1 MLKTEVKRFFFF
13 VAHLYEE
20 YVGKVAHLYK
30 EYVGVEPAQCEGGGD
45 GGDDEDVPH
54 KRAEEQQE
62 QEEHSSNLKEQQ
74 QGLFLVYMYNVC
86 TVQYQCCGFGSFLTR
101 SGSRS
106 DEVLFRSV
114 KKTVLK

>member
-1 MLKTEVKRFFFF
+1 MLKTEVKRFLLVV

-20 YVGKVAHLYK
+20 D
-30 EYVGVEPAQCEGGGD
+30 VGVEPAQCEGGGD
-45 GGDDEDVPH
+45 GGDDEDVPN
-54 KRAEEQQE
+54 KRAEEQEE

-74 QGLFLVYMYNVC
+74 QGLFLVYMHIAHC